1 MTEATDNRLLGCD
14 PRIFTSDPVEL
25 AYINALADGL
35 ELVLDGG
42 AETLEAI
49 TAGLN
54 QRHVTTKSGGPW
66 TEEMLSA
73 ELHRLG
79 R

>member
-35 ELVLDGG
+35 EQVLERG

-49 TAGLN
+49 VTGLN
-54 QRHVTTKSGGPW
+54 DRHVTTKTGVPW
-66 TEEMLSA
+66 TEETLSA
-73 ELHRLG
+73 ELYRLG